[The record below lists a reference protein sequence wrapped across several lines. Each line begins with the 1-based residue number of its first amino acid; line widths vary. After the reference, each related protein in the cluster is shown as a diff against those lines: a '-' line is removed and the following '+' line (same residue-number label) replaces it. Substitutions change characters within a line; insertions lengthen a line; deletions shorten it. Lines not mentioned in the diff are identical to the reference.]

1 MPIGPDTDRDGNP
14 KTGDPFIQYPNRY
27 GDPTT
32 AGPEIPYGRDVDNP
46 NIETHRA
53 DHSWS
58 NKDKS
63 MRIGGLAGH
72 RSEMPM
78 SRYQQIRDVASIA
91 GPYAGNIAGNIDT
104 SAYPTKT
111 SSGTDIPK
119 EDILKWAHMEKETEP
134 LDVDMDMEDTAKYV
148 ALQDRVDASSDRMDA
163 IDARKGDASSQEEY
177 NAIRADWHK
186 EYDTEFKP
194 PAKETTWLDDDGRLT
209 LGANREGYTD
219 LHDMR
224 VSQAQWS
231 LGNTSSYPIT
241 EPIPDNWTAKDITE
255 EHSIKKDRLGH
266 ALTRLQNVG
275 SLTHTPMADDTF
287 WQASSGRNEPKTP
300 ELDESLQTWDEYLK
314 YKGEQT
320 PPEKKTTGLFGETK
334 PHEADLESDWTTASD
349 LLHDEALMKRA
360 KDSFYH

>member
-1 MPIGPDTDRDGNP
+1 MPVGPDTDRLGNP
-14 KTGDPFIQYPNRY
+14 KQS
-27 GDPTT
+27 
-32 AGPEIPYGRDVDNP
+32 GPEVPYRWQVDNP
-46 NIETHRA
+46 NIETHQ
-53 DHSWS
+53 DYGG
-58 NKDKS
+58 
-63 MRIGGLAGH
+63 RIGGLASH
-72 RSEMPM
+72 IAEMPM
-78 SRYQQIRDVASIA
+78 SRYQQIRDVASVA

-119 EDILKWAHMEKETEP
+119 EDTLKWAHMEKETEVQAVDSYP
-134 LDVDMDMEDTAKYV
+134 EESKKELDLE
-148 ALQDRVDASSDRMDA
+148 DRMDETDSA
-163 IDARKGDASSQEEY
+163 DEWNKLYEEKKWQGG
-177 NAIRADWHK
+177 N
-186 EYDTEFKP
+186 
-194 PAKETTWLDDDGRLT
+194 RLT

-266 ALTRLQNVG
+266 ALTRLQSLG
-275 SLTHTPMADDTF
+275 SLTHTPMVDDSF
-287 WQASSGRNEPKTP
+287 GVEAGNEKGPSSAL

-334 PHEADLESDWTTASD
+334 PH
-349 LLHDEALMKRA
+349 
-360 KDSFYH
+360 